1 MHKIF
6 IDTDV
11 ILDVLLKREPYH
23 LSAAYIFRKI
33 ELNKIKAYTSPLVLA
48 NLHYILS
55 KATTQKTSL
64 EKIKQLHQMLKI
76 TKIDQEIIDNVLFV
90 NKIKDLEDLIQ
101 YYSAI
106 DRKIDFLITRN
117 IFDYPTPKNIKII
130 RPDEFM
136 KILEI
141 QEKEENRP

>member
-1 MHKIF
+1 MLKIF

-23 LSAAYIFRKI
+23 LSATYILRQI

-76 TKIDQEIIDNVLFV
+76 TKIDQETIDNVLFV
-90 NKIKDLEDLIQ
+90 NKIKDLEDSIQ

-106 DRKIDFLITRN
+106 DRKIDFLIT
-117 IFDYPTPKNIKII
+117 
-130 RPDEFM
+130 
-136 KILEI
+136 
-141 QEKEENRP
+141 